1 MTRTTKKAAAK
12 LNAAISGAIK
22 RFAPP
27 ESLTVDEWADKHRR
41 LSPESSAEAGPW
53 RTKRTPYLEE
63 PMRAFTDPKV
73 HKIVMVAASQVGK
86 SELELNIIGYI
97 IDQDPGSILYVHP
110 TIDDARKFSRLRVAP
125 MIRDSKPLKAKV
137 HDVKAKDSGNT
148 ILQKSFPGGMLT
160 LTGSNSAS
168 ALASTPARYIIGD
181 ERDRWATSAG
191 TEGDPWAL
199 AEARQATF
207 YNAKA
212 VEVSTPTIKGASNIE
227 TSFYQGTQERWCHR
241 CPECGEYSEI
251 VFDAIHFEPEAKRV
265 RGKKVWSLKGG
276 VSWACPACGC
286 LIPEET
292 MRRQPAKWIAEN
304 PDAYKKGVRS
314 FWLNAFSS
322 PWTPWEKIVLKFLD
336 AKNDP
341 QRLKVVYNTLLGQ
354 LWEDRGDLED
364 EDTMLARREDYG
376 TRPDGT
382 PVELPDGVLVLT
394 CGVDTQD
401 NRLEYEVVG
410 HGKYGENWGIVK
422 GYIMG
427 RPDTPE
433 VWQRLDDVVDHVYK
447 FKNGRGLKISITCVD
462 SGGHFTQEV
471 YEACRARQGK
481 RVFAIKGK
489 GGDGIPYVS
498 PPTKVPI
505 RDNKKIT
512 CWLYTIGVD
521 AGKAAI
527 MAGLKVQEPGPKYSH
542 FNRHPDAGYDLNY
555 FNGLLSEKLVLTS
568 TRRGDRWAWGEAARP
583 QPQRGPRLPGT
594 MPTPASRSSTP
605 TWTQSSAA
613 CAASRSSQNRR
624 RSDGRAPS
632 AAAPALRRL
641 VRRTRPHENAQDHRD
656 RAHRQAGSA
665 RALPEAGG
673 RNAERRRAEL
683 WHRIPQPVPLQHRP
697 RRHPGGHQGARG
709 RHRSPRGPTQ
719 RAAPP
724 QSRGR
729 RPP

>member
-12 LNAAISGAIK
+12 LNTAIAGAVK

-212 VEVSTPTIKGASNIE
+212 VEVSTPTIKGNSNIE

-251 VFDAIHFEPEAKRV
+251 VFDNIHFDPEAKRI
-265 RGKKVWSLKGG
+265 RGKKSWSLKSG
-276 VSWACPACGC
+276 VSWSCPACGC
-286 LIPEET
+286 LIPEDV
-292 MRRQPAKWIAEN
+292 MRKQPAKWIADN

-336 AKNDP
+336 AKDDP

-376 TRPDGT
+376 TRSDGT

-401 NRLEYEVVG
+401 DRLEGEIVG
-410 HGKYGENWGIVK
+410 WGRYQESWGIK
-422 GYIMG
+422 KFIIMG
-427 RPDTPE
+427 DPNDDAP
-433 VWQRLDDVVDHVYK
+433 WLRLDGYLDHYYS
-447 FKNGRGLKISITCVD
+447 FANGKSMKIARTFVD
-462 SGGHFTQEV
+462 SGGNKTQSV
-471 YEACRARQGK
+471 YKHCRERFGK
-481 RVFAIKGK
+481 GVFAIKGK
-489 GGDGIPYVS
+489 GGES
-498 PPTKVPI
+498 VPFT
-505 RDNKKIT
+505 RKPSTVDVVLNGRAVAKT
-512 CWLYTIGVD
+512 YLYTIGVD
-521 AGKAAI
+521 AGKTSLLYGA
-527 MAGLKVQEPGPKYSH
+527 LKVLEPGPKYCH
-542 FNRHPDAGYDLNY
+542 FPRDESRGYDYTY
-555 FNGLLSEKLVLTS
+555 FTGLLSERQAIKTE
-568 TRRGDRWAWGEAARP
+568 RGRTKREWVKIPGHERNEPLDCRNYAMAAFASLDPDLEAIE
-583 QPQRGPRLPGT
+583 
-594 MPTPASRSSTP
+594 
-605 TWTQSSAA
+605 
-613 CAASRSSQNRR
+613 
-624 RSDGRAPS
+624 
-632 AAAPALRRL
+632 RRL
-641 VRRTRPHENAQDHRD
+641 
-656 RAHRQAGSA
+656 
-665 RALPEAGG
+665 
-673 RNAERRRAEL
+673 RNAKKE
-683 WHRIPQPVPLQHRP
+683 P
-697 RRHPGGHQGARG
+697 RTTEAQETPKRQRVKRG
-709 RHRSPRGPTQ
+709 VSYHD
-719 RAAPP
+719 AW
-724 QSRGR
+724 
-729 RPP
+729 